1 MIIMT
6 TENRSPGAPDPGQPS
21 HAVRSPGFPTPADQE
36 RWPPDPPAA
45 EPTHQFMTARQL
57 REQFG
62 RATPYTEG
70 RRIGYGLLWAAWTL
84 ILAIGG
90 FGLLFGGSVF
100 SGLLGL
106 VLAFFAGR
114 YDYRIWSWQAKRL
127 LFLII
132 W

>member
-1 MIIMT
+1 MIQQP
-6 TENRSPGAPDPGQPS
+6 PGISDPGQASRASVPPFS
-21 HAVRSPGFPTPADQE
+21 GPGYQE
-36 RWPPDPPAA
+36 NLPPEPPDAGPP
-45 EPTHQFMTARQL
+45 HQLMSGRRL
-57 REQFG
+57 RAQFG
-62 RATPYTEG
+62 LTTPYSDSK
-70 RRIGYGLLWAAWTL
+70 RIGYGLLWGAWTVAL
-84 ILAIGG
+84 TIAG

-100 SGLLGL
+100 PGLLSL